1 MMRPYTPKDNVQAKA
16 YYTDRFWVAPR
27 IAEEPVPKEGIY
39 AEDLDALSAKCKVLK
54 AYIQRGQ
61 LVIHIDP
68 KDNITALKTLKEER
82 WYEMLSEM
90 SAVDFLAERGG
101 FEVFYQILNL
111 NTAQRI
117 RIKCFVDENEAIES
131 VNPLYRS
138 ADWAEREMWDLMG
151 VKVNNH
157 PYLKRLIM
165 PDDWEGHPLRK
176 TYPLEG
182 DEFAQWYEVD
192 KIFGKEARDIIGPE
206 NRDPAR
212 IDRYDTER
220 FARLG
225 HEVPRGTPP
234 EELKKLEEEG
244 VVTPVRYQEEEGVFL
259 VKDLN
264 EEPKVLDKRK

>member
-1 MMRPYTPKDNVQAKA
+1 MMRPYVPKDNVQKKA

-27 IAEEPVPKEGIY
+27 VPEEPVPSEGVY
-39 AEDLDALSAKCKVLK
+39 AEDLAAVKAKCEVLK
-54 AYIQRGQ
+54 AYIQRDQ
-61 LVIHIDP
+61 LVIYINP
-68 KDNITALKTLKEER
+68 EDNVEALRTLKEECG
-82 WYEMLSEM
+82 YEMLSEM
-90 SAVDFLAERGG
+90 SAVDFLAQRGG
-101 FEVFYQILNL
+101 FEIFYQILNL
-111 NTAQRI
+111 NTAKRI
-117 RIKCFVDENEAIES
+117 RVKCFVDENQAIES

-212 IDRYDTER
+212 VDRYDTER

-225 HEVPRGTPP
+225 HEVPKGSPID
-234 EELKKLEEEG
+234 EG
-244 VVTPVRYQEEEGVFL
+244 AVTPVQYQEEEGVFMIE
-259 VKDLN
+259 KFN
-264 EEPKVLDKRK
+264 KAPKVLDKRK

>member
-1 MMRPYTPKDNVQAKA
+1 MMRPYVPKDNVQKKA

-27 IAEEPVPKEGIY
+27 VPEEPVPSEGVY
-39 AEDLDALSAKCKVLK
+39 AEDLAAVKAKCEVLK
-54 AYIQRGQ
+54 AYIQRDQ
-61 LVIHIDP
+61 LVIYINP
-68 KDNITALKTLKEER
+68 EDNVEVLRTLKDER
-82 WYEMLSEM
+82 GYEMLSEM
-90 SAVDFLAERGG
+90 SAVDFLAQRGG
-101 FEVFYQILNL
+101 FEIFYQILNL
-111 NTAQRI
+111 NRAKRI
-117 RIKCFVDENEAIES
+117 RVKCFVDENKAIES

-212 IDRYDTER
+212 VDRYDTER

-225 HEVPRGTPP
+225 KEVPRGAEPKDS
-234 EELKKLEEEG
+234 E
-244 VVTPVRYQEEEGVFL
+244 TPVQYIEDDGEFL
-259 VKDLN
+259 INLKN
-264 EEPKVLDKRK
+264 QPGKNLDKRR

>member
-1 MMRPYTPKDNVQAKA
+1 MMRPYTPKDNVQKKA

-27 IAEEPVPKEGIY
+27 LPEEPIPEGSPY
-39 AEDLDALSAKCKVLK
+39 ADDLAAVKKACKVLN
-54 AYIQRGQ
+54 AYIQREQ
-61 LVIHIDP
+61 LVIYVNP
-68 KDNITALKTLKEER
+68 EDNITALKTLKEECG
-82 WYEMLSEM
+82 YGMLSEL

-101 FEVFYQILNL
+101 FEVFYQLLNL
-111 NTAQRI
+111 EGAR
-117 RIKCFVDENEAIES
+117 RLRVKCFVEENQAVES
-131 VNPLYRS
+131 ANPLFRS

-212 IDRYDTER
+212 VDRYDTER

-225 HEVPRGTPP
+225 HEVPKGAPA
-234 EELKKLEEEG
+234 EEIEKTE
-244 VVTPVRYQEEEGVFL
+244 TPVQYQEEEGVFL
-259 VKDLN
+259 IQKLS
-264 EEPKVLDKRK
+264 EENSKVLDKRK

>member
-1 MMRPYTPKDNVQAKA
+1 MRPYTPKDNVQKKA

-27 IAEEPVPKEGIY
+27 IPEDPVPEGDIY
-39 AEDLDALSAKCKVLK
+39 AEDVAAVKKACKVLN
-54 AYIQRGQ
+54 AYLQRGQ
-61 LVIHIDP
+61 LVIVINA
-68 KDNITALKTLKEER
+68 KDNVAALKTLKEER
-82 WYEMLSEM
+82 GYGMLSEM
-90 SAVDFLAERGG
+90 SAVDFLAQRGG

-111 NTAQRI
+111 KTARRI
-117 RIKCFVDENEAIES
+117 RVKCFLKEEEAIES

-151 VKVNNH
+151 VNVNNH

-225 HEVPRGTPP
+225 HEVPRGAPAEEVDETKTPIH
-234 EELKKLEEEG
+234 
-244 VVTPVRYQEEEGVFL
+244 YQEEEGVFL
-259 VKDLN
+259 IEKMSP
-264 EEPKVLDKRK
+264 ETSKVLDKRK

>member
-1 MMRPYTPKDNVQAKA
+1 MMRPYTPKDNVQKKA

-27 IAEEPVPKEGIY
+27 LPEEPVPSEGIY
-39 AEDLDALSAKCKVLK
+39 AEDLAAVKAKCEVLK
-54 AYIQRGQ
+54 AYIQREQ
-61 LVIHIDP
+61 LVIYINP
-68 KDNITALKTLKEER
+68 EDNVEVLRTLKEER
-82 WYEMLSEM
+82 GYEMLSEM
-90 SAVDFLAERGG
+90 SAVDFLAQRGG
-101 FEVFYQILNL
+101 FEIFYQILNL
-111 NTAQRI
+111 NTAKRI
-117 RIKCFVDENEAIES
+117 RVKCFVNEDQAIES

-138 ADWAEREMWDLMG
+138 ADWSEREMWDLMG

-212 IDRYDTER
+212 VDRYDTER

-225 HEVPRGTPP
+225 KEVPRGA
-234 EELKKLEEEG
+234 
-244 VVTPVRYQEEEGVFL
+244 
-259 VKDLN
+259 
-264 EEPKVLDKRK
+264 EPKDSETPIQYIEDDGEFLIDLKNQPGKNLDKRK

>member
-1 MMRPYTPKDNVQAKA
+1 MRPYTPKDNVQKKA

-27 IAEEPVPKEGIY
+27 LPEEPVPSEGIY
-39 AEDLDALSAKCKVLK
+39 AEDLAAVKAKCEVLK
-54 AYIQRGQ
+54 AYIQREQ
-61 LVIHIDP
+61 LVIYINP
-68 KDNITALKTLKEER
+68 EDNVEVLRTLKEER
-82 WYEMLSEM
+82 GYEMLSEM
-90 SAVDFLAERGG
+90 SAVDFLAQRGG
-101 FEVFYQILNL
+101 FEIFYQILNL
-111 NTAQRI
+111 NTAKRI
-117 RIKCFVDENEAIES
+117 RVKCFVNEDQAIES

-138 ADWAEREMWDLMG
+138 ADWSEREMWDLMG

-212 IDRYDTER
+212 VDRYDTER

-225 HEVPRGTPP
+225 KEVPRGA
-234 EELKKLEEEG
+234 
-244 VVTPVRYQEEEGVFL
+244 
-259 VKDLN
+259 
-264 EEPKVLDKRK
+264 EPKDSETPIQYIEDDGEFLIDLKNQPGKNLDKRK

>member
-1 MMRPYTPKDNVQAKA
+1 MMRPYIPKDNVQAKA

-27 IAEEPVPKEGIY
+27 IPEEPVPDESPY
-39 AEDLDALSAKCKVLK
+39 AKDLAAVKKACKVLK

-61 LVIHIDP
+61 LVIYINP
-68 KDNITALKTLKEER
+68 EDNITALETLKETCG
-82 WYEMLSEM
+82 YNMLSEM

-101 FEVFYQILNL
+101 FEVFYQLLNL
-111 NTAQRI
+111 DEAR
-117 RIKCFVDENEAIES
+117 RLRLKCFVEENQAVES
-131 VNPLYRS
+131 ANPVFRS

-212 IDRYDTER
+212 VDRYDTER

-225 HEVPRGTPP
+225 HEVPKGAPAEEIEKTETPIQ
-234 EELKKLEEEG
+234 
-244 VVTPVRYQEEEGVFL
+244 YQEEEGVFL
-259 VKDLN
+259 IQKLS
-264 EEPKVLDKRK
+264 EENSKVLDKRK

>member
-1 MMRPYTPKDNVQAKA
+1 MRPYIPKDNVQKKA
-16 YYTDRFWVAPR
+16 YYTDRFWVAPCVP
-27 IAEEPVPKEGIY
+27 EELVPSEGVY
-39 AEDLDALSAKCKVLK
+39 AEDLAAVKAKCEVLK
-54 AYIQRGQ
+54 AYIQRDQ
-61 LVIHIDP
+61 LVIYINP
-68 KDNITALKTLKEER
+68 EDNIEVLRILKEER

-90 SAVDFLAERGG
+90 SAVDFLAQRGG
-101 FEVFYQILNL
+101 FEIFYQILNL
-111 NTAQRI
+111 NTAKRI
-117 RIKCFVDENEAIES
+117 RVKCFVDENQAIES

-212 IDRYDTER
+212 VDRYDTER

-225 HEVPRGTPP
+225 HEVPKGTPVD
-234 EELKKLEEEG
+234 EG
-244 VVTPVRYQEEEGVFL
+244 TATPVQYQEEEGVFMIE
-259 VKDLN
+259 KFN
-264 EEPKVLDKRK
+264 KAPKVLDKRK

>member
-1 MMRPYTPKDNVQAKA
+1 MMRPYTPKDNVQKRA

-27 IAEEPVPKEGIY
+27 IPEEPVPESGPY
-39 AEDLDALSAKCKVLK
+39 AEDLAALKKACKVLN
-54 AYIQRGQ
+54 AYVQRGQ
-61 LVIHIDP
+61 LVVYINP
-68 KDNITALKTLKEER
+68 QDNIKALKALKEVR
-82 WYEMLSEM
+82 GYEMLSEM

-101 FEVFYQILNL
+101 FEVFYQLLNL
-111 NTAQRI
+111 DGAR
-117 RIKCFVDENEAIES
+117 RMRVKCFVEENQAVES
-131 VNPLYRS
+131 VNPLFRS

-225 HEVPRGTPP
+225 HEVPRGAPAELVDETETPI
-234 EELKKLEEEG
+234 
-244 VVTPVRYQEEEGVFL
+244 RYQEEEGVFMIT
-259 VKDLN
+259 KFSPEN
-264 EEPKVLDKRK
+264 SKVLDKRK